1 MLPEPSQATP
11 PLHHLHAKTR
21 WLHRIKEDAP
31 HVVPSLLSSPP
42 RAANGQLHS
51 GHVYN
56 WTSWL
61 DDYGFG
67 KCPDVK
73 KCNVFPD
80 GKPFPQSNDWR
91 RKSYVYVWHTMGG
104 GGLGPLQ
111 VLLFAKAAKMTLCF
125 LSPPVVPGQYYE
137 TCDGSSSSVTVNTTN
152 IPLGAEV
159 MEVMVYRKRER
170 RKYSPLTVDNA
181 VFYVTGRD
189 TFDPFGPQKQEDSL
203 ENSPSPSLSLASV
216 QTRSPWR
223 STSPR
228 RRPPTS
234 PRTCSSAARTWS
246 SESSSTTPAAT

>member
-1 MLPEPSQATP
+1 MFF
-11 PLHHLHAKTR
+11 
-21 WLHRIKEDAP
+21 
-31 HVVPSLLSSPP
+31 LSSPP
-42 RAANGQLHS
+42 LRAANGQLHS
-51 GHVYN
+51 GYVYN
-56 WTSWL
+56 WTSWM

-104 GGLGPLQ
+104 GSDRCR
-111 VLLFAKAAKMTLCF
+111 FSSRKAAKMNIVR

-137 TCDGSSSSVTVNTTN
+137 TCDGSSSSLTVNTTK

-170 RKYSPLTVDNA
+170 RKYSPLTVDNT

-189 TFDPFGPQKQEDSL
+189 I
-203 ENSPSPSLSLASV
+203 
-216 QTRSPWR
+216 
-223 STSPR
+223 
-228 RRPPTS
+228 
-234 PRTCSSAARTWS
+234 
-246 SESSSTTPAAT
+246 

>member
-111 VLLFAKAAKMTLCF
+111 VLLFAKAAKMTLCVCHPRW
-125 LSPPVVPGQYYE
+125 SQASTTRRATAPPP
-137 TCDGSSSSVTVNTTN
+137 
-152 IPLGAEV
+152 A
-159 MEVMVYRKRER
+159 
-170 RKYSPLTVDNA
+170 
-181 VFYVTGRD
+181 
-189 TFDPFGPQKQEDSL
+189 
-203 ENSPSPSLSLASV
+203 SPS
-216 QTRSPWR
+216 T
-223 STSPR
+223 
-228 RRPPTS
+228 PPTS
-234 PRTCSSAARTWS
+234 HWGRRSWR
-246 SESSSTTPAAT
+246 